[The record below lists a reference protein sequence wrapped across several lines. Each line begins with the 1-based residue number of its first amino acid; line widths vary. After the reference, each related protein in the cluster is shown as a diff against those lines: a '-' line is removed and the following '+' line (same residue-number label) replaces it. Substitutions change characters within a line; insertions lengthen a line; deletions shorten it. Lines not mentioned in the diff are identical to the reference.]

1 MAASK
6 PIPWLYKIITP
17 LYSLNNNFGT
27 LLALVLGCFPLD
39 IQPFRT
45 MSDYSKFR
53 KLKGPALGLVQKTR
67 PTPMPFN
74 NLIIALPIATS
85 HR

>member
-6 PIPWLYKIITP
+6 PIPWLYQIITP
-17 LYSLNNNFGT
+17 LFSLNNNFGT

-53 KLKGPALGLVQKTR
+53 KLKGQ
-67 PTPMPFN
+67 
-74 NLIIALPIATS
+74 
-85 HR
+85 